1 MIMDIKILDNKP
13 GWILGKV
20 SLLEYIKSLT
30 EENFRYEIQRGI
42 VSNPFLD
49 TILDA
54 VVENKPL
61 APVSLVSKDFEDGD
75 KTLSINQFY
84 ILDGLQ
90 RTFRFWIYYQLAKL
104 AKEKNSNDYRLVTKE
119 FKTICDDY
127 SLAVSPRQV
136 RGLFKHDNAIN
147 VWNLNELYSAFDLY
161 LYIWTDLS
169 VDQEIKQMLILNA
182 GQKQMSL
189 NHQFELIYMRLFEEN
204 TFDEGKIKIL
214 RSKDGKITNRNIGEY
229 SMSTVIIG
237 VQSLVNMKPMRLSRD
252 MLYKDDFQNDMLLS
266 SMDGVFTIG
275 FVRKFLDMF
284 NILDKKISVNQ
295 EYSNWF
301 AKDTTISGMMAG
313 IGQHI
318 QALNHDS
325 SYVLANLS
333 QSVESIVGAEA
344 FRLDE
349 YNKVYS
355 ELSGAK
361 VNIGKV
367 LRRAVM
373 IYTQNVLDGTAMS
386 WKEAFNQAIMK

>member
-1 MIMDIKILDNKP
+1 MDIKILDNKP

-75 KTLSINQFY
+75 KTMCINQFN

-104 AKEKNSNDYRLVTKE
+104 AKEKNSNDYRLVTQE

-147 VWNLNELYSAFDLY
+147 VWNLNELYSNFDLY

-284 NILDKKISVNQ
+284 YILDKKISVNQ

-333 QSVESIVGAEA
+333 QSVESIEGAEA

>member
-1 MIMDIKILDNKP
+1 MDIKILDNKP

-75 KTLSINQFY
+75 KTLSINQFN

-147 VWNLNELYSAFDLY
+147 VWNLNELYSNFDLY

-252 MLYKDDFQNDMLLS
+252 MLYKDDFQNDMILS

>member
-1 MIMDIKILDNKP
+1 MDIKILDNKP

-75 KTLSINQFY
+75 KTLCINQFN

-147 VWNLNELYSAFDLY
+147 VWNLNELYSNFDLY

-252 MLYKDDFQNDMLLS
+252 MLFKDDFQNDMLLS

-284 NILDKKISVNQ
+284 YILDKKISVNQ

-333 QSVESIVGAEA
+333 QSVESIEGAEA

>member
-1 MIMDIKILDNKP
+1 MDIKILDNKP

-75 KTLSINQFY
+75 KTLSINQFN

-147 VWNLNELYSAFDLY
+147 VWNLNELYSDFDLY

-252 MLYKDDFQNDMLLS
+252 MLYKDDFQNDMSLS

-333 QSVESIVGAEA
+333 QSVESIVGAET

>member
-1 MIMDIKILDNKP
+1 MDIKILDNKP

-75 KTLSINQFY
+75 KTLSINQFN

>member
-1 MIMDIKILDNKP
+1 
-13 GWILGKV
+13 
-20 SLLEYIKSLT
+20 
-30 EENFRYEIQRGI
+30 
-42 VSNPFLD
+42 
-49 TILDA
+49 
-54 VVENKPL
+54 
-61 APVSLVSKDFEDGD
+61 
-75 KTLSINQFY
+75 
-84 ILDGLQ
+84 
-90 RTFRFWIYYQLAKL
+90 
-104 AKEKNSNDYRLVTKE
+104 
-119 FKTICDDY
+119 
-127 SLAVSPRQV
+127 
-136 RGLFKHDNAIN
+136 
-147 VWNLNELYSAFDLY
+147 
-161 LYIWTDLS
+161 
-169 VDQEIKQMLILNA
+169 MLILNA

-284 NILDKKISVNQ
+284 NILDKKRSVNQ

-333 QSVESIVGAEA
+333 QSVESIEGAEA

>member
-1 MIMDIKILDNKP
+1 MDIKMLDRKP

-20 SLLEYIKSLT
+20 TLLEYIKSLT
-30 EENFRYEIQRGI
+30 EDNFKYEIQRGI

-49 TILDA
+49 TILDT

-61 APVSLVSKDFEDGD
+61 APVSLVSKGFEEGD
-75 KTLSINQFY
+75 KTISIRQFN

-104 AKEKNSNDYRLVTKE
+104 ANEKNCNDYRTVTKE
-119 FKTICDDY
+119 FKTTCDNY

-147 VWNLNELYSAFDLY
+147 VWNLNDLYSKFELY
-161 LYIWTDLS
+161 LYVWTGLS
-169 VDQEIKQMLILNA
+169 IDQEIKQMLILNA
-182 GQKQMSL
+182 GQKQMNL
-189 NHQFELIYMRLFEEN
+189 NHQFELMYMRLFEEN
-204 TFDEGKIKIL
+204 TFDKGEIKIL

-229 SMSTVIIG
+229 FMSTVIIG

-252 MLYKDDFQNDMLLS
+252 MLYKDDFQNDILLS

-275 FVRKFLDMF
+275 FIRNFLELF
-284 NILDKKISVNQ
+284 HKLDKKISVDQ
-295 EYSNWF
+295 EHSNWF
-301 AKDTTISGMMAG
+301 AKDTTISGIMAG

-333 QSVESIVGAEA
+333 QCIDSVEGAIA

-349 YNKVYS
+349 YNKAYS

-367 LRRAVM
+367 IRRAVM
-373 IYTQNVLDGTAMS
+373 IYTQNVLDRTIIS
-386 WKEAFNQAIMK
+386 WKEAFNQAIMKQ

>member
-1 MIMDIKILDNKP
+1 MDIKILDNKP

-75 KTLSINQFY
+75 KTLCINQFN

-104 AKEKNSNDYRLVTKE
+104 AKEKNSNDYRLVTQE

-136 RGLFKHDNAIN
+136 RGLFKPDNVIN
-147 VWNLNELYSAFDLY
+147 VWNLNELYSNFDLY

-284 NILDKKISVNQ
+284 YILDKKISVNQ

-325 SYVLANLS
+325 SYVLVNLS
-333 QSVESIVGAEA
+333 QSVESIEGAEA

-349 YNKVYS
+349 YNKAYS

>member
-1 MIMDIKILDNKP
+1 MDIKILDNKP

-75 KTLSINQFY
+75 KTLCINQFN

-104 AKEKNSNDYRLVTKE
+104 AKEKNSNDYRLVTQE

-136 RGLFKHDNAIN
+136 RGLFKPDNAIN
-147 VWNLNELYSAFDLY
+147 VWNLNELYSNFDLY

-275 FVRKFLDMF
+275 FVRKFLDMVY
-284 NILDKKISVNQ
+284 ILDKKISINQ

-333 QSVESIVGAEA
+333 QSVESIEGAEA

-373 IYTQNVLDGTAMS
+373 IYTQNVLDGIAMS

>member
-1 MIMDIKILDNKP
+1 MDIKILDSKP

-75 KTLSINQFY
+75 KTLSINQFN

-136 RGLFKHDNAIN
+136 RGLFKHNNAIN
-147 VWNLNELYSAFDLY
+147 VWNLNELYSDFDLY

>member
-1 MIMDIKILDNKP
+1 MDIKILDNKP

-75 KTLSINQFY
+75 KTLSINQFN

-147 VWNLNELYSAFDLY
+147 VWNLNELYSDFDLY

-237 VQSLVNMKPMRLSRD
+237 VQSLINMKPMRLSRD

>member
-1 MIMDIKILDNKP
+1 MDIKILDNMP

-75 KTLSINQFY
+75 KTLSINQFN

-147 VWNLNELYSAFDLY
+147 VWNLNELYSNFDLY

-204 TFDEGKIKIL
+204 IFDEGKIKIL

>member
-1 MIMDIKILDNKP
+1 MDIKILDNKP

-75 KTLSINQFY
+75 KTLSINQFN

-147 VWNLNELYSAFDLY
+147 VWNLNELYSDFDLY

>member
-1 MIMDIKILDNKP
+1 MDIKILDNKP

-75 KTLSINQFY
+75 KTLCINQFN

-104 AKEKNSNDYRLVTKE
+104 AKEKNSNDYRLVTQE

-147 VWNLNELYSAFDLY
+147 VWNLNELYSNFDLY

-284 NILDKKISVNQ
+284 YILDKKISVNQ

-333 QSVESIVGAEA
+333 QSVESIEGAEA

>member
-1 MIMDIKILDNKP
+1 MDIKILDNKP

-75 KTLSINQFY
+75 KTFSINQFN

-147 VWNLNELYSAFDLY
+147 VWNLNELYSNFDLY

-313 IGQHI
+313 IGQHK

>member
-1 MIMDIKILDNKP
+1 MDIKILDNKP

-75 KTLSINQFY
+75 KTLSINQFN

-147 VWNLNELYSAFDLY
+147 VWNLNELYSNFDLY

-301 AKDTTISGMMAG
+301 AKDTTISGMMVG

>member
-1 MIMDIKILDNKP
+1 MDIKILDNKP

-75 KTLSINQFY
+75 KTLSINQFN

-147 VWNLNELYSAFDLY
+147 VWNLNELYSDFDLY

-204 TFDEGKIKIL
+204 TFDECKIKIL

>member
-1 MIMDIKILDNKP
+1 MDIKILDNKP

-75 KTLSINQFY
+75 KTLCINQFN

-104 AKEKNSNDYRLVTKE
+104 AKEKNSNDYRLVTQE

-136 RGLFKHDNAIN
+136 RGLFKPDNAIN
-147 VWNLNELYSAFDLY
+147 VWNLNELYSNFDLY

-284 NILDKKISVNQ
+284 YILDKKISVNQ

-333 QSVESIVGAEA
+333 QSVESIEGAEA

>member
-1 MIMDIKILDNKP
+1 MDIKILDNKP

-75 KTLSINQFY
+75 KTLSINQFN

-147 VWNLNELYSAFDLY
+147 VWNLNELYSDFDLY

-325 SYVLANLS
+325 SYILENLS
-333 QSVESIVGAEA
+333 QSVESIVGAET
-344 FRLDE
+344 FKLDE

>member
-1 MIMDIKILDNKP
+1 MVIKILDNKP

-75 KTLSINQFY
+75 KTLCINQFN

-104 AKEKNSNDYRLVTKE
+104 AKEKNSNDYRLVTQE

-147 VWNLNELYSAFDLY
+147 VWNLNELYSNFDLY

-284 NILDKKISVNQ
+284 YILDKKISVNQ

>member
-1 MIMDIKILDNKP
+1 MDIKILDNKP

-75 KTLSINQFY
+75 KTLSINQFN

-266 SMDGVFTIG
+266 TMDGVFTIG

-284 NILDKKISVNQ
+284 YILDKKISVNQ

>member
-1 MIMDIKILDNKP
+1 M
-13 GWILGKV
+13 
-20 SLLEYIKSLT
+20 
-30 EENFRYEIQRGI
+30 
-42 VSNPFLD
+42 
-49 TILDA
+49 
-54 VVENKPL
+54 
-61 APVSLVSKDFEDGD
+61 
-75 KTLSINQFY
+75 
-84 ILDGLQ
+84 Q

-147 VWNLNELYSAFDLY
+147 VWNLNELYSNFDLY

-204 TFDEGKIKIL
+204 IFDEGKIKIL

>member
-1 MIMDIKILDNKP
+1 MP

-75 KTLSINQFY
+75 KTLSINQFN

-147 VWNLNELYSAFDLY
+147 VWNLNELYSNFDLY

-204 TFDEGKIKIL
+204 IFDEGKIKIL

>member
-1 MIMDIKILDNKP
+1 MDIKILDNKP

-75 KTLSINQFY
+75 NTLSINQFN

-147 VWNLNELYSAFDLY
+147 VWNLNELYSDFDLY

>member
-1 MIMDIKILDNKP
+1 MDIKILDNKP

-75 KTLSINQFY
+75 KTLSINQFN

-161 LYIWTDLS
+161 IYIWTDLS

>member
-1 MIMDIKILDNKP
+1 MDIKILDNKP

-75 KTLSINQFY
+75 KTLCINQFN

-147 VWNLNELYSAFDLY
+147 VWNLNELYSNFDLY

-284 NILDKKISVNQ
+284 YILDKKISVNQ

>member
-1 MIMDIKILDNKP
+1 MDIKILDNKP

-75 KTLSINQFY
+75 KTLCINQFN

-136 RGLFKHDNAIN
+136 RGLFKPNNAIN
-147 VWNLNELYSAFDLY
+147 VWNLNELYSNFDLY

-252 MLYKDDFQNDMLLS
+252 MLYKDDFRNDMLLS

-284 NILDKKISVNQ
+284 YILDKKISVNQ

-313 IGQHI
+313 IGQYI

-333 QSVESIVGAEA
+333 QSVESIEGAEA

>member
-1 MIMDIKILDNKP
+1 MDIKILDNKP

-75 KTLSINQFY
+75 KTLCINQFN

-104 AKEKNSNDYRLVTKE
+104 AKEKNSNDYRLVTQE

-136 RGLFKHDNAIN
+136 RGLFKPDNAIN
-147 VWNLNELYSAFDLY
+147 VWNLNELYSNFDLY

-284 NILDKKISVNQ
+284 YILDKKISINQ

-333 QSVESIVGAEA
+333 QSVESIEGAEA

>member
-1 MIMDIKILDNKP
+1 MDIKILDNKP

-75 KTLSINQFY
+75 KTLCINQFN

-104 AKEKNSNDYRLVTKE
+104 AKEKNSNDYRLVTQE

-136 RGLFKHDNAIN
+136 RGLFKPDNAIN
-147 VWNLNELYSAFDLY
+147 VWNLNELYSNFDLY

-275 FVRKFLDMF
+275 FVRKFLDMVY
-284 NILDKKISVNQ
+284 ILDKKISINQ

-333 QSVESIVGAEA
+333 QSVESIEGAEA

>member
-1 MIMDIKILDNKP
+1 MDIKILDNKP

-75 KTLSINQFY
+75 KTLSINQFN

-104 AKEKNSNDYRLVTKE
+104 AKEKNSNDYRIVTKE

-147 VWNLNELYSAFDLY
+147 VWNLNELYSDFDLY

>member
-1 MIMDIKILDNKP
+1 MDIKILDSKP

-75 KTLSINQFY
+75 KTLSINQFN

-147 VWNLNELYSAFDLY
+147 VWNLNELYSNFDLY

-367 LRRAVM
+367 LRKAVM

>member
-1 MIMDIKILDNKP
+1 MDIKILDNKP

-75 KTLSINQFY
+75 KTLSINQFN

-136 RGLFKHDNAIN
+136 RGLFKQDNAIN
-147 VWNLNELYSAFDLY
+147 VWNLNELYSDFDLY

-266 SMDGVFTIG
+266 SMYGVFTIG

>member
-1 MIMDIKILDNKP
+1 MDIKILDNKP

-75 KTLSINQFY
+75 KTLSINQFN

-147 VWNLNELYSAFDLY
+147 VWNLNELYSNFDLY

>member
-1 MIMDIKILDNKP
+1 MVIKILDNKP

-75 KTLSINQFY
+75 KTLCINQFN

-104 AKEKNSNDYRLVTKE
+104 AKEKNSNDYRLVTQE

-136 RGLFKHDNAIN
+136 RGLFKPDNAIN
-147 VWNLNELYSAFDLY
+147 VWNLNELYSNFDLY

-284 NILDKKISVNQ
+284 YILDKKISVNQ

>member
-1 MIMDIKILDNKP
+1 MDIKILDNKP

-75 KTLSINQFY
+75 KTLSINQFN

-147 VWNLNELYSAFDLY
+147 VWNLNELYSDFDLY

-333 QSVESIVGAEA
+333 QSVESIVGAET

>member
-1 MIMDIKILDNKP
+1 MDIKILDNKP

-20 SLLEYIKSLT
+20 SLLEYVKSLT

-75 KTLSINQFY
+75 KTLSINQFN

-147 VWNLNELYSAFDLY
+147 VWNLNELYSNFDLY

-204 TFDEGKIKIL
+204 IFDEGKIKIL

>member
-1 MIMDIKILDNKP
+1 MDIKILDNKP

-75 KTLSINQFY
+75 KTLSINQFN

-147 VWNLNELYSAFDLY
+147 VWNLNELYSNFDLY

-204 TFDEGKIKIL
+204 TFYEGKIKIL

>member
-1 MIMDIKILDNKP
+1 MDIKILDNKP

-75 KTLSINQFY
+75 KTLSINQFN

-136 RGLFKHDNAIN
+136 RGLFKQDNAIN
-147 VWNLNELYSAFDLY
+147 VWNLNELYSDFDLY

-266 SMDGVFTIG
+266 SMYGIFTIG